1 MRSPHFDHL
10 HERRTAARRR
20 LHRMHGAASDDE
32 SSQLIYG
39 VAITLVGIALT
50 FTSFG
55 LADTGAV
62 LRFWPAALVVAGGV
76 GVARAA
82 DGPGRVWSWF
92 WILVGTWLLAR
103 TAGHSQVGF
112 WDLVWPMALIG
123 LGVKLWID
131 AMRRPEMPTAPRP
144 PLASSASHLTAILAG
159 SSRVVHEPV
168 FPGASMTT
176 VLGNC
181 TLDLH
186 HSGPPANGEAVIEV
200 FALLGAHEIVV
211 PEGWT
216 VVSEV
221 TSVGAQVDDQRSSF
235 AGRTAV
241 EGDPRPRVI
250 IRGVLVLSGMTI
262 KQ

>member
-1 MRSPHFDHL
+1 
-10 HERRTAARRR
+10 
-20 LHRMHGAASDDE
+20 MHCATDGTE
-32 SSQLIYG
+32 SQSLQLVYG
-39 VAITLVGIALT
+39 VAITLVGAALT
-50 FTSFG
+50 LASFG
-55 LADTGAV
+55 LTDTGAV

-76 GVARAA
+76 GVARAI

-92 WILVGTWLLAR
+92 WVLIGTWLLAR
-103 TAGHSQVGF
+103 TTGRSQVNF
-112 WDLVWPMALIG
+112 WDLVWPMALVG

-131 AMRRPEMPTAPRP
+131 AMRRPETTPTSRAP
-144 PLASSASHLTAILAG
+144 LGSSASHLTSILAG
-159 SSRVVHEPV
+159 STRVVQEPV

-186 HSGPPANGEAVIEV
+186 HSGPPAGGEAVIEV
-200 FALLGAHEIVV
+200 FALLGAHDIIV

-221 TSVGAQVDDQRSSF
+221 TSVGANVDDQRSSF
-235 AGRTAV
+235 AGRTV
-241 EGDPRPRVI
+241 IPVDTRPRVI
-250 IRGVLVLSGMTI
+250 IRGVLILSGMTI